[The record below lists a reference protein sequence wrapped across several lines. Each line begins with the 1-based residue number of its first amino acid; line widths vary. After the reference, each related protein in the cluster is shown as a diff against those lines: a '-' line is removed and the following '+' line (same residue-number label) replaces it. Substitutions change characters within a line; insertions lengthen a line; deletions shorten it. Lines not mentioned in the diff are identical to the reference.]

1 MVPLLTQGA
10 IWAGIGAVS
19 GLVFAVGLGGRSRW
33 ITTLVGGLLGAAAAA
48 IVYEIVGALAF
59 PSDTYGSPPVS
70 LDHDTRDGPIAGCDL
85 LGDRGGSGLASIPQE
100 RGVSLSALL
109 RCGWI
114 DLPSHMELRN
124 HTPGPAPGASA
135 RSATMGATRWTARQW
150 VGRVAIGSV
159 LLAVAACGIGLL
171 VAWPRWFSDP
181 LEQGRRAYDRGDW
194 NAAARSAREIL
205 SMRKGDPAA
214 LGLLARSSVQLGRDD
229 AAIRIY
235 NRLLEAKTVR
245 AEDYLLLGVV
255 LKRQGQEDGAMWAWV
270 QALEAEP
277 VSAQTLARSPSS
289 STRWRS
295 RLRAQSP

>member
-1 MVPLLTQGA
+1 
-10 IWAGIGAVS
+10 
-19 GLVFAVGLGGRSRW
+19 
-33 ITTLVGGLLGAAAAA
+33 
-48 IVYEIVGALAF
+48 
-59 PSDTYGSPPVS
+59 
-70 LDHDTRDGPIAGCDL
+70 
-85 LGDRGGSGLASIPQE
+85 
-100 RGVSLSALL
+100 
-109 RCGWI
+109 
-114 DLPSHMELRN
+114 MELRN

-135 RSATMGATRWTARQW
+135 RSATMGATRWTAQQW

-159 LLAVAACGIGLL
+159 LLAVVACGIGLL

-205 SMRKGDPAA
+205 SMRQGDPAA

-235 NRLLEAKTVR
+235 NRLLEAKTVQ

-277 VSAQTLARSPSS
+277 ASAQTLAALAQLFHKVAVETETPESMMPHPLDAAARAAE
-289 STRWRS
+289 
-295 RLRAQSP
+295 RLRRQPGWESRGEMTLGIIRGESLDPDRRRPRVPPCAGA